1 VRIFVKLSKIVWNIA
16 DRMLEDS
23 AALDTPWALTS
34 MPITTRRREDA
45 I

>member
-1 VRIFVKLSKIVWNIA
+1 VSIFVKLPKIVWNIA

-23 AALDTPWALTS
+23 AALDTPWALIS
-34 MPITTRRREDA
+34 MPIITRRREYA